1 MSTTTVPVYYDE
13 LKRKMESF
21 LSGSEEI
28 VDPEVKYDEFC
39 AAVFKN
45 LITVKSKAEEI
56 TKDFTTLLKLRH
68 SIAALT
74 PHECEY
80 LDIANAIDMVD
91 QKDSI
96 KNLYQAI
103 PDINILS
110 IQPDGR
116 RITFE
121 APFTLKYQTVDFV
134 HKTRIVVTFGS
145 SILIRVTKHPMHKN
159 GDVRTYFI
167 TADTINQEMF
177 VSSVLGAI
185 YNRLSNIE
193 ENLVLDPIEGYIGKK
208 CSVCHF
214 YTFTE
219 PTVSCPETKMIMH
232 KDCAVQIN
240 NNYYSPH
247 VAKSC
252 CKCKKVSLKW
262 VPNADNVKLVTCG
275 SCLDE

>member
-1 MSTTTVPVYYDE
+1 MSTTTPVYYDE

-21 LSGSEEI
+21 LSGTKEI
-28 VDPEVKYDEFC
+28 VDPETKYDEFC

-45 LITVKSKAEEI
+45 LITVKAKVDDI
-56 TKDFTTLLKLRH
+56 VKDFTTLLKLRH

-80 LDIANAIDMVD
+80 LDIANAINLVD
-91 QKDSI
+91 QKDNI

-103 PDINILS
+103 PDINITS
-110 IQPDGR
+110 INPETR

-121 APFTLKYQTVDFV
+121 APFTLKYHTVEFV
-134 HKTRIVVTFGS
+134 HKTRIAITFGS
-145 SILIRVTKHPMHKN
+145 SIDIRVTKHPMHKSGN
-159 GDVRTYFI
+159 TRMYFI
-167 TADTINQEMF
+167 TPNSINSETF

-193 ENLVLDPIEGYIGKK
+193 ENLILDPIEGYIGKK
-208 CSVCHF
+208 CTICHF
-214 YTFTE
+214 HTFTE
-219 PTVSCPETKMIMH
+219 PVVTCPETKMVMH
-232 KDCAVQIN
+232 KDCAVN
-240 NNYYSPH
+240 VSGNYYSPH
-247 VAKSC
+247 VAKPC